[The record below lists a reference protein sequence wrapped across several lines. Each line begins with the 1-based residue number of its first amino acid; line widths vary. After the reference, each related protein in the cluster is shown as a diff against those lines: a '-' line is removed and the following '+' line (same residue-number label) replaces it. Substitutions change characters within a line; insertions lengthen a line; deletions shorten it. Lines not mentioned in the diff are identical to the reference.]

1 MVGYINSSE
10 DESKLL
16 RESKYSRFRSMMDF
30 KSIFTYTAQPDPL
43 CDKGDTG
50 NNNMTEYYSV
60 PKEDVEYSKFET
72 AFDYKSIFSYS
83 TGSNKKAGK
92 MKSQEYETG
101 SSEESSSNDKVDYVI
116 SNTILIL
123 SYILVFFTL
132 PISVWFCFKHL
143 PQWERIVVYRI
154 GKLHGVLGP
163 GNVFVIPWLDTVT
176 KLDLRTQLISHPPTQ
191 VTTIYK
197 GLWQIFSSDSL
208 SVSHQ
213 RPCHFGSG
221 FQYILQDM

>member
-1 MVGYINSSE
+1 MLASVGCATWNITQPTNCSFMVGYINSSE

-163 GNVFVIPWLDTVT
+163 GNVLLGEIA
-176 KLDLRTQLISHPPTQ
+176 PPP
-191 VTTIYK
+191 VYK
-197 GLWQIFSSDSL
+197 YDPKFD
-208 SVSHQ
+208 
-213 RPCHFGSG
+213 
-221 FQYILQDM
+221 ILGGGQCKRGV